1 MRSIQLLAPGVLE
14 EREMP
19 QPGDPGHGEVTVRI
33 RAVGVCGSDLHWYQ
47 DGRMGEIP
55 AVYPQVLGHEPAG
68 EVVAVGP
75 SLHSSAAA
83 PPLHSSAA
91 APPLHS
97 SAAAPP
103 FHSSAAPRQGA
114 DGGSSGDFAGHFSV
128 GDRVVIEPTLTCGHC
143 EFCLRGQH
151 NHCVRG
157 VFLGGPQAPGLF
169 REYVTLAA
177 GNCTRIPW
185 SGAMPR
191 TAVFDY
197 GTATLAEPL
206 AVMIHMLELIE
217 IRAGDTVA
225 VTGAGP
231 IGMLCAAIA
240 KASGAGRVFIA
251 DRLPYRLK
259 LAITMGADVAIDTTI
274 SSLVE
279 TVMDATR
286 GRGADVVLEAAGSP
300 ETVNAAIRV
309 ARMGGTV
316 MLIGIPGELHPRIDI
331 HTAMMKEL
339 RLQTLKRSN
348 HRTQQRWICWRRVGF
363 RRR

>member
-19 QPGDPGHGEVTVRI
+19 QPPDPGHGEVTVRI

-47 DGRMGEIP
+47 DGRIGEIP
-55 AVYPQVLGHEPAG
+55 AAYPQVLGHEPAG
-68 EVVAVGP
+68 EVVAVGAGV
-75 SLHSSAAA
+75 HDFSA
-83 PPLHSSAA
+83 
-91 APPLHS
+91 
-97 SAAAPP
+97 
-103 FHSSAAPRQGA
+103 
-114 DGGSSGDFAGHFSV
+114 

-151 NHCVRG
+151 NHCIHG

-169 REYVTLAA
+169 REYVTLAG
-177 GNCTRIPW
+177 GNCMRIP
-185 SGAMPR
+185 GGM
-191 TAVFDY
+191 DY
-197 GTATLAEPL
+197 STATLAEPL
-206 AVMIHMLELIE
+206 AVMVHLLELIE

-231 IGMLCAAIA
+231 IGMLCAAMA
-240 KASGAGRVFIA
+240 RASGAGRVFIA

-259 LAITMGADVAIDTTI
+259 LAIAMGADVAIDTTT
-274 SSLVE
+274 STLVE
-279 TVMDATR
+279 TLLDGTR

-300 ETVNAAIRV
+300 EMVNAAIRL

-316 MLIGIPGELHPRIDI
+316 MLIGIPSALNPQIDI

-348 HRTQQRWICWRRVGF
+348 HRTQQALELLVAGRIPTSLITHTLALAGTPKAFEMLTNYSDGVGKAIIEV
-363 RRR
+363 